1 MPSVRVK
8 LIITDEIAELR
19 NKEESQDFQEETA
32 PTQSITRPKRLRN
45 PLDWRL
51 MLARNTMVSFREGGV
66 IVELYQLE

>member
-45 PLDWRL
+45 PPKRL
-51 MLARNTMVSFREGGV
+51 AIDASKKYYGF
-66 IVELYQLE
+66 I